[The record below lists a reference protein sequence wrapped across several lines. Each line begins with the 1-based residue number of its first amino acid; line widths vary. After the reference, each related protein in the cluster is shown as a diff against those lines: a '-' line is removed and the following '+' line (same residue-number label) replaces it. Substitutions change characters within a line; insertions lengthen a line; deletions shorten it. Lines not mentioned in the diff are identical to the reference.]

1 MLFSEAMKAVCVL
14 LTSAACLGGPG
25 LAVAQAAPDAAAV
38 ASASYVGGEVMFVS
52 GAASRTLAN
61 GSSAPVAK
69 GLTLLEGD
77 RIVTQTDSHVYVRL
91 RDGGLLVVRPASELK
106 VDRWR
111 FDPGHPQQSQI
122 KYTLENGAARHV
134 SGEAAKAARDKFRF
148 NTPVAA
154 IGVRGTDFTVTA
166 DPLRT
171 RVAVQTGGVIVNS
184 LGNNGCRADGL
195 GPCEGDLAVELSAR
209 AKDKLVQL
217 RMGERRAEIIDSPS
231 NGEKSRQY
239 AHASTS
245 DRRKDGDMV
254 VSEARTVA
262 LPEKTVANEVAQ
274 PEPPLTIATW
284 GRWSSVA
291 GMAPGTVSAES
302 LLADRTLV
310 GINDQF
316 LLAANKTTVPL
327 EMPGSGVASFRLIG
341 HDGVVLDKA
350 TGRNIASTAS
360 DASLRID
367 FGSRRFE
374 TSMGI
379 KAEELSATIQGKGSV
394 EASGKFVS
402 DPFVSQTFIQGLVGG
417 KNLAEAVYLYQRALS
432 ERFDASGV
440 ASWRK

>member
-1 MLFSEAMKAVCVL
+1 MLFSEAMKAFSVL
-14 LTSAACLGGPG
+14 LTGAACLAGQG
-25 LAVAQAAPDAAAV
+25 LAVAQAAPQAV
-38 ASASYVGGEVMFVS
+38 ATASASYVGGEVMFVS

-77 RIVTQTDSHVYVRL
+77 RIVTQPDSHVYVRL

-166 DPLRT
+166 DPGRT

-184 LGNNGCRADGL
+184 LGHNGCRADGL
-195 GPCEGDLAVELSAR
+195 GPCEGDLAVELSAL

-231 NGEKSRQY
+231 NGERSRQY
-239 AHASTS
+239 AHVDAS

-262 LPEKTVANEVAQ
+262 LPDKTAANEVAK
-274 PEPPLTIATW
+274 PEPPLTIAAW

-316 LLAANKTTVPL
+316 LLAANKTSVPL
-327 EMPGSGVASFRLIG
+327 EMPGAGVASFRLIG
-341 HDGVVLDKA
+341 HDGVVLDKS

-367 FGSRRFE
+367 FGARRFE

-379 KAEELSATIQGKGSV
+379 KAEELTATIQGKGSV
-394 EASGKFVS
+394 DASGKFVS